1 MFSSS
6 TQAEIEKLHAS
17 IDALENHIA
26 LVMEDGREVMTPKLH
41 PIDKDG
47 LRHNLKSFLKEIEAL
62 VHEKWLMDK
71 REEAIRGIID
81 SGKNSP
87 AQLLYELVLPV
98 IREEIK
104 AATHHKQQSDDF
116 KADITKLIINGQLET
131 AAEVCMEHVT
141 KQAPRHLNDAIHL
154 ISELRHYESQE
165 RKGLLDQSAVS
176 RARAQ
181 IRQSLLELIEI
192 IHVELK
198 EN

>member
-1 MFSSS
+1 
-6 TQAEIEKLHAS
+6 
-17 IDALENHIA
+17 
-26 LVMEDGREVMTPKLH
+26 
-41 PIDKDG
+41 
-47 LRHNLKSFLKEIEAL
+47 
-62 VHEKWLMDK
+62 
-71 REEAIRGIID
+71 
-81 SGKNSP
+81 
-87 AQLLYELVLPV
+87 
-98 IREEIK
+98 
-104 AATHHKQQSDDF
+104 
-116 KADITKLIINGQLET
+116 
-131 AAEVCMEHVT
+131 MEHVT